1 MIKPLYIGQVGG
13 QPLRFFK
20 TPLDDGRPDL
30 AWHCVDDLQ
39 RCLGLNRHGGKIF
52 LNMLRSH
59 KEYRVIVQTVA
70 TADGIITLA
79 PHFMAQGTIEAMIE
93 ASEALEAVR
102 TEYDH
107 AGVEAM
113 RKIAIPFPFPSDEY
127 LDWMKAAMNRWQ
139 A

>member
-39 RCLGLNRHGGKIF
+39 RCLGQSPRGQNLSEYAALAQGIPRH
-52 LNMLRSH
+52 RSD
-59 KEYRVIVQTVA
+59 RVA

-93 ASEALEAVR
+93 AGEALEAVR